1 MSEERRG
8 DEAAAEA
15 EKPGGPD
22 DLADRFPDVERDER
36 LQRVDLPEAPR
47 VTFERPAT
55 QAARGDR
62 PPEGEESIRLGRAG
76 RMSGKDLRSAGIAS
90 TIGWGLA
97 GSIVAG
103 TLLGHLVDRYL
114 LGSPTTPWGL
124 IVGFLL
130 GVVSG
135 FVNLVRAAN
144 RLNRDE

>member
-8 DEAAAEA
+8 DEAAADA
-15 EKPGGPD
+15 EKSGGPD

-36 LQRVDLPEAPR
+36 LQPVDLPEAPR
-47 VTFERPAT
+47 VTFERPTT

-62 PPEGEESIRLGRAG
+62 PPEREEGIRLGRAG
-76 RMSGKDLRSAGIAS
+76 QMSGKDLRSAGIAS

-97 GSIVAG
+97 GSIIAG

-114 LGSPTTPWGL
+114 LGSPATPWGL